1 MEMKK
6 INDEYVKLKADME
19 KFRNDIK
26 KLKNDARLKKIE
38 QKRKEADLEE
48 AQLNG
53 DKSAEKSA
61 RSELKKVTDEIEQ
74 IKKDANDK
82 MENVKAIQKK
92 INDRIKEIKENPEMK
107 KHLESVMAKKYD
119 RKLNNLKKEKEE
131 VEEKKE
137 KLKAVNEL
145 VNKHPSL
152 GNNLKG
158 IITATKDIEKLTEEL
173 KKLDPKDKA
182 RRDEINNKLLPDARA
197 KLANNKSSFM
207 SYVSKHNM
215 KITDKDIEELAN
227 GNIVLDKSGNVN
239 LNDTLNKNISSLTR
253 QSKGYDKSIRNY
265 QKALE
270 SIENYKNYIKPE
282 KQKNDEGKTT
292 GDGEKTTE
300 SVTAETATDEKPKWY
315 QFIKRFKNWN
325 EKRKQQA
332 LPEPTKTENEI
343 KNEFKNSLKYDIVK
357 DMVKQMETD
366 DLKEAKKTKDE
377 ER

>member
-1 MEMKK
+1 M
-6 INDEYVKLKADME
+6 
-19 KFRNDIK
+19 
-26 KLKNDARLKKIE
+26 
-38 QKRKEADLEE
+38 
-48 AQLNG
+48 
-53 DKSAEKSA
+53 
-61 RSELKKVTDEIEQ
+61 KKVTDEIEQ

-227 GNIVLDKSGNVN
+227 GNIVLDALKTWEYPLPVKVRLKS
-239 LNDTLNKNISSLTR
+239 
-253 QSKGYDKSIRNY
+253 
-265 QKALE
+265 
-270 SIENYKNYIKPE
+270 
-282 KQKNDEGKTT
+282 
-292 GDGEKTTE
+292 
-300 SVTAETATDEKPKWY
+300 
-315 QFIKRFKNWN
+315 
-325 EKRKQQA
+325 
-332 LPEPTKTENEI
+332 
-343 KNEFKNSLKYDIVK
+343 
-357 DMVKQMETD
+357 
-366 DLKEAKKTKDE
+366 
-377 ER
+377 